1 MKAIKWKINILIIF
15 ILVIKM
21 SVFVNAAARNDLQS
35 YSDNENIFIYVPA
48 MEGTVSEIEAQIG
61 NVAHADAEYEAIDG
75 TTQKSIHTTILFDN
89 SLSISQNNR
98 EKMKDVARGIINNH
112 AKGERFTLAIF
123 DREIHDLVVD
133 STDYELLLAQIDGI
147 EYVNQDTYLKN
158 VLYNAFNRVDSTD
171 MAYQNFVVLSDGSD
185 DNTVGY
191 TYNEIIAGLKDKEFH
206 IISVGSLYQ
215 NKINDLEEMFSISR
229 AVDSEYFLLDE
240 IEDVNDIIQKIVSS
254 KPKGIARITIPENA
268 MDGSIKSIKVTIKAG
283 DNEYIYTTEVQMPF
297 VEIKE
302 TQAPTEVP
310 QKTDEQNTENITKEI
325 ETNSF
330 EKTKSEGEETDK
342 KIDVMAFIKEN
353 MVICGSCLGGTFILI
368 FLLVILKSRKKK
380 TMEKG
385 DDATELKV
393 ENDDTVLMH
402 KEGED
407 DEEEDDD
414 STVMM
419 RKEKTIVLISE
430 GNSSIRYQ
438 ALCNEE
444 IVIGR
449 KKTCKICIENDKA
462 VSGSHCSILCNSYG
476 ELIIK
481 DNGSSNGTYLNDE
494 KVCDERLL
502 EDGDTLE
509 IGHTRYRLQIIE
521 G

>member
-1 MKAIKWKINILIIF
+1 MKAIKRKINILITF
-15 ILVIKM
+15 MLVIQM
-21 SVFVNAAARNDLQS
+21 SVFVNAASRNDLQS

-48 MEGTVSEIEAQIG
+48 MEGTVSKIEAQIG
-61 NVAHADAEYEAIDG
+61 NVAHADAKYEAIDG
-75 TTQKSIHTTILFDN
+75 TTKKSIHTTILFDN

-123 DREIHDLVVD
+123 DREIHDLSVG
-133 STDYELLLAQIDGI
+133 STDYEQLLVQIDGI

-191 TYNEIIAGLKDKEFH
+191 TYNEIIAGLKDKGFH
-206 IISVGSLYQ
+206 IISVGSVYQ

-240 IEDVNDIIQKIVSS
+240 IEDVNDIIQEIVNS
-254 KPKGIARITIPENA
+254 KPEGIAHIIIPESA
-268 MDGSIKSIKVTIKAG
+268 MDGSIKSIKVTIKAA
-283 DNEYIYTTEVQMPF
+283 DNEYIYTTEAQMPF

-302 TQAPTEVP
+302 TQASTEVT
-310 QKTDEQNTENITKEI
+310 QETDELITENITEEI
-325 ETNSF
+325 ETNPV
-330 EKTKSEGEETDK
+330 EETKLEGEEADE
-342 KIDVMAFIKEN
+342 KIAVMAFIKEN
-353 MVICGSCLGGTFILI
+353 MVICGSCLGGILI
-368 FLLVILKSRKKK
+368 LILLLVILKSRKKK
-380 TMEKG
+380 TMEKDD
-385 DDATELKV
+385 DDATELKK

-402 KEGED
+402 T

-430 GNSSIRYQ
+430 EKSSVRYQ
-438 ALCNEE
+438 AVCNEE
-444 IVIGR
+444 ITIGR
-449 KKTCKICIENDKA
+449 KRICKICIENDKA
-462 VSGSHCSILCNSYG
+462 VSGNHCSILCNSYG
-476 ELIIK
+476 ELVIK

-494 KVCDERLL
+494 KVREERPL

-509 IGHTRYRLQIIE
+509 IGHTRYRLQIVE